1 MQISLRSH
9 LIAGTAAVVG
19 ASAIAMT
26 PVMGA
31 QLSLPAINV
40 PTVAKVTLAG
50 LDSPIS
56 QLLESVILGG
66 QLLFNTDT
74 VWGELPSVADPTG
87 NANPGAWGASAFG
100 TLDANGD
107 FVAYPG
113 VDGIMFAFANQPSVL
128 FPAGTGLYN
137 GLGVGLLPQII
148 DDALPIIRQLGINGS
163 DYLNVTVAG
172 LSAAGVVL
180 SEGIWNAA
188 GQLLTLDIPGALA
201 TLVDSISAAGTLAL
215 ASGAYVLANV
225 VNRAQAVFDVLA
237 FNGSA
242 VIEAVVA
249 QIGVVLAKVGQVVD
263 DTVSATTFEDGWNA
277 AIDGIFGPTGI
288 PGTILNVTI
297 GAGQVVNGNT
307 PDTAFVPSDRT
318 LVRGLVKQVS
328 EALATPLPTPV
339 TAASAAA
346 EAPVLSAASVRAAAV
361 AAATAAEAPAGDN
374 SEAASGGDNTE
385 AAPAAEAPAAEAAP
399 AAPAAEAAAEK
410 PARKAARASRGATAR
425 G

>member
-188 GQLLTLDIPGALA
+188 GQLLTLDIPGALT
-201 TLVDSISAAGTLAL
+201 TLVDSISAAGTIAL
-215 ASGAYVLANV
+215 GTGAYVLSNV
-225 VNRAQAVFDVLA
+225 VARAQAVVAVLA
-237 FNGSA
+237 GSLPTL
-242 VIEAVVA
+242 IEATVA
-249 QIGVVLAKVGQVVD
+249 QIGTVLGKVGQVVD
-263 DTVSATTFEDGWNA
+263 DTVSATTFEEGWNA
-277 AIDGIFGPTGI
+277 AITGIFGPTGI
-288 PGTILNVTI
+288 PGTVLNVTL
-297 GAGQVVNGNT
+297 GAGQIVN
-307 PDTAFVPSDRT
+307 PSTADQALVPSTRT
-318 LVRGLVKQVS
+318 LVRGAVI
-328 EALATPLPTPV
+328 EIANALTTTAP

>member
-1 MQISLRSH
+1 
-9 LIAGTAAVVG
+9 
-19 ASAIAMT
+19 
-26 PVMGA
+26 MGA

-180 SEGIWNAA
+180 SEGLWNAA
-188 GQLLTLDIPGALA
+188 GQLLTLDIPGALT
-201 TLVDSISAAGTLAL
+201 TLVDSISAAGTIAL
-215 ASGAYVLANV
+215 GTGAYVLSNV
-225 VNRAQAVFDVLA
+225 VARAQAVVAVLA
-237 FNGSA
+237 GSLPTL
-242 VIEAVVA
+242 IEATVA
-249 QIGVVLAKVGQVVD
+249 QIGTVLGKVGQVVD

-288 PGTILNVTI
+288 PGTVLNVTL
-297 GAGQVVNGNT
+297 GAGQIVN
-307 PDTAFVPSDRT
+307 PSTADQALVPSTRT
-318 LVRGLVKQVS
+318 LVRGAVI
-328 EALATPLPTPV
+328 EIANALTTTAP

-374 SEAASGGDNTE
+374 SEAASGGDSNE